1 MQARWLGQT
10 GLHGLQRHV
19 RYHGAYSYTLNSAR
33 CCADAAIQGELVEFR
48 KHIRILKKQAR
59 YRSASR
65 IDIPC
70 RQTGAARCLTRR
82 IQAAESFCRR
92 DFLLASGAGAALTG
106 IALTFH
112 AHAKA
117 PPVQLAD
124 YKPEYFTPEE
134 WAFVLA
140 ATARLIPSEGEG
152 PGALEAHV
160 PIFLDRQLKGDYGNA
175 TNWYMQGPHDPTA
188 TPDRGW
194 QTPLNPAQ
202 LYRKAIP
209 AVNAWCQSRW
219 SKDFKDLA
227 PEQQDET
234 LTALQKGQAG
244 MAPDIS
250 IFFTTLLA
258 NTKEGYFADP
268 MHGG

>member
-1 MQARWLGQT
+1 M
-10 GLHGLQRHV
+10 
-19 RYHGAYSYTLNSAR
+19 SP
-33 CCADAAIQGELVEFR
+33 D
-48 KHIRILKKQAR
+48 
-59 YRSASR
+59 RSRNMSDSPHSSR
-65 IDIPC
+65 
-70 RQTGAARCLTRR
+70 R
-82 IQAAESFCRR
+82 E
-92 DFLLASGAGAALTG
+92 FLLASGASAALTG

-117 PPVQLAD
+117 APAQLAD

-160 PIFLDRQLKGDYGNA
+160 PIFLDRQLKGEYGSA
-175 TNWYMQGPHDPTA
+175 SNWYMEGPHDPA
-188 TPDRGW
+188 ASPDRGW

-209 AVNAWCQSRW
+209 AVNAWCQLRW

-234 LTALQKGQAG
+234 LTALQKGEAAL
-244 MAPDIS
+244 APELS

-268 MHGG
+268 MHGGNFGMQSWVYIGFPGARASYAEWVDQHNVKYPLGPVSIKGERA

>member
-1 MQARWLGQT
+1 MSDSP
-10 GLHGLQRHV
+10 H
-19 RYHGAYSYTLNSAR
+19 SS
-33 CCADAAIQGELVEFR
+33 
-48 KHIRILKKQAR
+48 
-59 YRSASR
+59 
-65 IDIPC
+65 
-70 RQTGAARCLTRR
+70 
-82 IQAAESFCRR
+82 RR

-258 NTKEGYFADP
+258 NTREGYFADP
-268 MHGG
+268 MHGGNFGMQSWVYIGFPGARASYAEWVDQHNVKYPLGPVCIKGERA